1 MNKTIRIA
9 ILTAVALATQSA
21 VAYMAFSS
29 DSDIGAHGIA
39 VNADSLA
46 EARAEAKRKCVAEG
60 GSGVSTF
67 DRATNTGS
75 FGCVEIG
82 NASYTKNR
90 CIAIGD
96 YGRRPN
102 RTQSR
107 FISQVDATRQEAHD
121 AVLDI
126 CLTNRRRNDIT
137 CKPNDMPLDLSDVEV
152 CDQTCVAADNEFVV
166 DDPFNNAGCRPA
178 RTQEECDMV
187 PSLPIFDSN
196 NECRERMDIDCA
208 ADERVVNKICE
219 PILCEANEIIEDRE
233 CIVPTADAASAN
245 GDVFAFARFY
255 DSRDEA
261 ANAAVSACAD
271 AGGVNCTTVTFA
283 DSRGRSR
290 IFDFAECGVAF
301 GVNLIQSGILVGTDI
316 IYGDG
321 DSLVLARRDAIS
333 NCNAE
338 TTEQEC
344 SDGFTNSFEFCH
356 SDANTGG
363 EVLVAVTP
371 NLQPPVDDGGD
382 DDGNGDT
389 DNGGDTVT
397 TDECG
402 GIVLI
407 SDGSGGCQLHP
418 LVCPA
423 THRVEG
429 LRCVNTDTGQEGVAM
444 ITVTVTVTVAVLTE
458 GQNVIDYGGEQ
469 YTVTTVPGT
478 NEAVALLASG
488 VNLRVMAGEITPA
501 MPPPSGNVGESGGG
515 SSGGGA
521 IAGIVGGVVVVG
533 LALWYFAS
541 GGDDL
546 SWTPSYAFANNNG
559 NLSYSVGSRWTA
571 TANDWNLYWQTRQ
584 NGDKFV
590 YGSGM
595 RYNGEILSAAMN
607 SESEG
612 KQTALDLDLSAN
624 KTVGVLDFGGGY
636 QFDME
641 LSDDAT
647 ETQNRLNAKV
657 RYTVDKW
664 ILSANANTDGKTTR
678 AAVNYSYRF

>member
-9 ILTAVALATQSA
+9 ILTAAALATQSIA
-21 VAYMAFSS
+21 AYMAFSS
-29 DSDIGAHGIA
+29 DSDIGAYGIA

-46 EARAEAKRKCVAEG
+46 EARAEAKRKCVAAG

-75 FGCVEIG
+75 FGCVEVG
-82 NASYTKNR
+82 NASYTRNR

-137 CKPNDMPLDLSDVEV
+137 CKPNDMPLDLSDVAV
-152 CDQTCVAADNEFVV
+152 CDQTCIAADNEFVV
-166 DDPFNNAGCRPA
+166 DDTFNNAGCRPA
-178 RTQEECDMV
+178 RTQAECDMV

-196 NECRERMDIDCA
+196 NECRARIDSDCA
-208 ADERVVNKICE
+208 TNEKVEDGICE

-333 NCNAE
+333 KCNAE
-338 TTEQEC
+338 TTEQACTE
-344 SDGFTNSFEFCH
+344 GFANSFEFCH

-371 NLQPPVDDGGD
+371 NLQPPVDDDGG
-382 DDGNGDT
+382 DDGNGDDT
-389 DNGGDTVT
+389 DNGDDTGNGDDTVT

-407 SDGSGGCQLHP
+407 ADGSGGCQLHP

-423 THRVEG
+423 PHSVEG

-469 YTVTTVPGT
+469 YTVTTVAGT
-478 NEAVALLASG
+478 NDAVALLASG
-488 VNLRVMAGEITPA
+488 VHLRVMADMIASA
-501 MPPPSGNVGESGGG
+501 MPSSGGSGGG
-515 SSGGGA
+515 GSA
-521 IAGIVGGVVVVG
+521 AGIIGGVVVVG
-533 LALWYFAS
+533 LALWYFVS
-541 GGDDL
+541 DSDDL
-546 SWTPSYAFANNNG
+546 TWTPSYAFQNNNG

-571 TANDWNLYWQTRQ
+571 TADNTRIYWQTRQ
-584 NGDKFV
+584 SGNQFV
-590 YGSGM
+590 YGSGIH
-595 RYNGEILSAAMN
+595 YSNDILSAAMN
-607 SESEG
+607 SESAG
-612 KQTALDLDLSAN
+612 KQTDLDFALSAN
-624 KTVGVLDFGGGY
+624 KTVGLWDFVGGY
-636 QFDME
+636 NFDME
-641 LSDDAT
+641 LSDT
-647 ETQNRLNAKV
+647 ETDTQNRLNAKI

-678 AAVNYSYRF
+678 TAVNYSYRF